1 VEVIMIEVSK
11 EWLRSM
17 TIKLSKVSEEELK
30 ILLILIH
37 DELQRRDFY
46 LKAKIIKKD
55 LSVFS

>member
-1 VEVIMIEVSK
+1 MIEVSK